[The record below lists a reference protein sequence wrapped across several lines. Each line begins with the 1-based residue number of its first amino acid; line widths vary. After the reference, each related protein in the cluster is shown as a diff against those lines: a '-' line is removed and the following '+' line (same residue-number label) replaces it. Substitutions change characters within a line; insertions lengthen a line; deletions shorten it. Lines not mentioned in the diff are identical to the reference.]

1 MFLAVEEG
9 ASLLV
14 SIKEI
19 PLEWMER
26 INEELSVYRNVE

>member
-1 MFLAVEEG
+1 MFLALEKG

-19 PLEWMER
+19 PLERVER
-26 INEELSVYRNVE
+26 INEELSVYREVD

>member
-1 MFLAVEEG
+1 MFLALEKG

-19 PLEWMER
+19 PLERMER
-26 INEELSVYRNVE
+26 ITEELSVYREIE